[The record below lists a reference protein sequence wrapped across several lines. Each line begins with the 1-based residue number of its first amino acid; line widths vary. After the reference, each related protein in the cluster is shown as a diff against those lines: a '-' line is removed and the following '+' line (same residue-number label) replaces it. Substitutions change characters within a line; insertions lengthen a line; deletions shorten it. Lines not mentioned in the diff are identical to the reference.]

1 MNYPDISAF
10 IIAGGQSKRFGR
22 DKALFSYCGR
32 PLIEHVIETLQ
43 RSFGRV
49 AIVADRADRFRYPG
63 IPCYADIIAGL
74 GPIGGV
80 FTALCTMDTAR
91 VFVFACDMPGLN
103 ADLITY
109 MKNIPGEHDAVVPLI
124 GGQYEPLH
132 AIYANTCLAPI
143 EQIIRA
149 GQRRVVSFFDRV
161 SVCPVT
167 EEEIRKFVDPSL
179 AFRNINYF
187 HEANVGQAATGE

>member
-1 MNYPDISAF
+1 
-10 IIAGGQSKRFGR
+10 
-22 DKALFSYCGR
+22 
-32 PLIEHVIETLQ
+32 
-43 RSFGRV
+43 
-49 AIVADRADRFRYPG
+49 
-63 IPCYADIIAGL
+63 
-74 GPIGGV
+74 
-80 FTALCTMDTAR
+80 LCTMDTAR